1 MEIKVMKKRV
11 LYLHGLESSNVCEKV
26 DFLRERANV
35 LAPSIDYNNPN
46 LENELMYMVFSFEP
60 DLIIG
65 SSMGGHVGL
74 MLANYY
80 NIDAIV
86 FNPAIHSRPIEL
98 KLDKLEAREPSFNFQ
113 PVVVLGLEDDVINP
127 LITKEILD
135 DALFYCD
142 IEEVEALGHRI
153 PFDVF
158 VNIYNKYVK

>member
-1 MEIKVMKKRV
+1 MV
-11 LYLHGLESSNVCEKV
+11 ES
-26 DFLRERANV
+26 FQ
-35 LAPSIDYNNPN
+35 
-46 LENELMYMVFSFEP
+46 P

-86 FNPAIHSRPIEL
+86 FNPAIHSRSIEP
-98 KLDKLEAREPSFNFQ
+98 KLEILEAREPNFNFQ
-113 PVVVLGLEDDVINP
+113 PVIILGLEDDVINP

-142 IEEVEALGHRI
+142 IEEVEGLGHRI
-153 PFDVF
+153 PFQIF
-158 VNIYNKYVK
+158 VDIYNKYVK

>member
-1 MEIKVMKKRV
+1 MKKI
-11 LYLHGLESSNVCEKV
+11 LYLHGLESSNVCDKV
-26 DFLRERANV
+26 DFMHERANV
-35 LAPSIDYNNPN
+35 LAPSIDYHKSNI
-46 LENELMYMVFSFEP
+46 EEELMYMVESFQP

-65 SSMGGHVGL
+65 SSMGGHAGL

-86 FNPAIHSRPIEL
+86 FNPAIHSRSFDPA
-98 KLDKLEAREPSFNFQ
+98 LERLAAKEPNFNFQ
-113 PVVVLGLEDDVINP
+113 PVVILGMEDDVINP

-142 IEEVEALGHRI
+142 VEEVEGLGHRVS
-153 PFDVF
+153 FDVF

>member
-1 MEIKVMKKRV
+1 MKRV
-11 LYLHGLESSNVCEKV
+11 MYLHGLESSNVCDKV
-26 DFLRERANV
+26 DFLRERAEV

-46 LENELMYMVFSFEP
+46 LENELMYMFEAFKP

-86 FNPAIHSRPIEL
+86 FNPAIHSRSIEL
-98 KLDKLEAREPSFNFQ
+98 KLDILESKDPNVNFQ
-113 PVVVLGLEDDVINP
+113 PVIVLGMEDDVVNP

-142 IEEVEALGHRI
+142 IEEVDGLGHRI
-153 PFDVF
+153 SFDVF